1 VPLSPHP
8 MSSLFAVAGL
18 ITLQGS
24 LVFALLGAAAGI
36 ASEQQIR
43 HCALRTP
50 VDICR
55 TIHGVRK

>member
-1 VPLSPHP
+1 VPLSPDP
-8 MSSLFAVAGL
+8 MSHLVAFAGL
-18 ITLQGS
+18 ITLQAS
-24 LVFALLGAAAGI
+24 LAFAVLGAAAGI

>member
-1 VPLSPHP
+1 
-8 MSSLFAVAGL
+8 MSHLVAFAGL
-18 ITLQGS
+18 ITLQAS
-24 LVFALLGAAAGI
+24 FAFALLGTAAGI

-43 HCALRTP
+43 DCALRAP

>member
-1 VPLSPHP
+1 

-55 TIHGVRK
+55 NVYGVRK

>member
-1 VPLSPHP
+1 

-18 ITLQGS
+18 ITLQAS
-24 LVFALLGAAAGI
+24 LAFAVLGAAAGI

-43 HCALRTP
+43 RCALRDP

-55 TIHGVRK
+55 NLYGVKK

>member
-1 VPLSPHP
+1 

-24 LVFALLGAAAGI
+24 LVFTLLNAAAGI

-43 HCALRTP
+43 HCALHTP

-55 TIHGVRK
+55 NVYGVRK

>member
-1 VPLSPHP
+1 
-8 MSSLFAVAGL
+8 MSSLFAFAGL
-18 ITLQGS
+18 VALQGS
-24 LVFALLGAAAGI
+24 LAFAVLGAAAGI

-55 TIHGVRK
+55 AIHGVRK